1 MKLKTLFTALLLIAL
16 VGNSAFA
23 QQRQGGGQGMN
34 SNLTGI
40 VKGKVFDM
48 ADGIPVEYASV
59 AFYRMRDSTLVT
71 GGITNEKGEFT
82 IDKVPLGRYYGEV
95 KFIGYSTTSIEPF
108 FVNPKNLEVSLGN
121 LSLEPASENIETVVI
136 TGQKQ
141 MLTHNLDKKV
151 FNVEKDINAEGGS
164 ALEIMQS
171 IPSVEVDMEGNVSL
185 RGSQNVTILVDGRP
199 STYSSIDEIPASI
212 IETVEVITN
221 PSARYAPDGLSGI
234 INIVLKKKREPG
246 YHGMVMLTAGTG
258 DKYNG
263 TLNFNYRQN
272 RVNLFTNVS
281 FRKFRMTG
289 GTQSDRSTTSD
300 SGNSEL
306 FQDQDFRRNGQ
317 FVNLRAGADIFL
329 NTRNTLTLTGGYN
342 SRDFNVWD
350 LTETNLYTSFNN
362 LNNNYFRRNTG
373 IMDGSGYNLS
383 LNYKLLGKQ
392 KGQELTTD
400 AYFYAS
406 DGNNEN
412 NILENENNILEWDK
426 LDNTNNLKEKSESGS
441 LSNALVMQTDFVQPI
456 GNGGRLETGLKA
468 MIRNQ
473 DADYVFS
480 KFSIADNWENDPLK
494 SNTFV
499 YNEQQ
504 YAAYAIYSNTFG
516 DGKFSY
522 QGGLR
527 LEQSF
532 THAEQ
537 KSGTYEPTKRD
548 FLELFPSAHIKWDIN
563 DKNSAQVAYSRRVS
577 RPHTR
582 MLNPFVDYTD
592 PLNLSKGNPML
603 NPEFTNSFEISY
615 YYNLPKTKINA
626 TIFQRNTT
634 DIVSRYVEVDNEV
647 ASSTF
652 RNIDKSEN
660 LGLEGVVSQTITPW
674 WKVNANAN
682 YFKTKLYSDFL
693 DEKSSTGDSWSARA
707 TSIWN
712 IGKNIELQVN
722 GNYRSPSISVGGSMR
737 FWQSGGGQGR
747 IEEMYWFDLGARINI
762 LNRKGTITLRVSD
775 ILKTMNYKSETWGP
789 NFTSNIDRHRE
800 SRVIFI
806 GFTYRINEYRARREK
821 QPNDVGLDMEM
832 D

>member
-1 MKLKTLFTALLLIAL
+1 
-16 VGNSAFA
+16 
-23 QQRQGGGQGMN
+23 
-34 SNLTGI
+34 
-40 VKGKVFDM
+40 M

-59 AFYRMRDSTLVT
+59 AFYRMCDSTLVT

-221 PSARYAPDGLSGI
+221 PSARYDPDGLSGI

-289 GTQSDRSTTSD
+289 GTLSDRFTTIGSD
-300 SGNSEL
+300 SSIL

-317 FVNLRAGADIFL
+317 FINLRAGADIFL
-329 NTRNTLTLTGGYN
+329 NTRNTLTFTGGYN

-350 LTETNLYTSFNN
+350 LTETNLYTSSNN
-362 LNNNYFRRNTG
+362 LNNDYFRRNTG

-383 LNYKLLGKQ
+383 VNYKLLGKQ

-412 NILENENNILEWDK
+412 NILEWDK
-426 LDNTNNLKEKSESGS
+426 LDGTNNFKERSESAS

-473 DADYVFS
+473 DADYIFS
-480 KFSIADNWENDPLK
+480 KFSIADNWEDDPLK

-537 KSGTYEPTKRD
+537 KAGAYEPTKRD
-548 FLELFPSAHIKWDIN
+548 FLELFPSAHVKWDIN
-563 DKNSAQVAYSRRVS
+563 DKNSAQVAYSRRIS

-592 PLNLSKGNPML
+592 PLNLSEGNPML

-647 ASSTF
+647 ATSTF

-660 LGLEGVVSQTITPW
+660 LGLEGVVSQTITSW

-693 DEKSSTGDSWSARA
+693 DERSSTGDSWSARA

-821 QPNDVGLDMEM
+821 QPNDVGLDMDM

>member
-59 AFYRMRDSTLVT
+59 AFYRMRDSTLAT

-82 IDKVPLGRYYGEV
+82 IDKIPMGRYYGEV
-95 KFIGYSTTSIEPF
+95 KFIGYSTTSVEPF

-185 RGSQNVTILVDGRP
+185 RGSQNVTILIDGRP
-199 STYSSIDEIPASI
+199 STYSSIEEIPASI

-221 PSARYAPDGLSGI
+221 PSARYDPDGLSGI

-289 GTQSDRSTTSD
+289 GTLSDRFTTSD
-300 SGNSEL
+300 NGNSEL
-306 FQDQDFRRNGQ
+306 FQDQDFLRNGQ
-317 FVNLRAGADIFL
+317 FINLRAGADIFL
-329 NTRNTLTLTGGYN
+329 NTRNTLTFTGGYN

-350 LTETNLYTSFNN
+350 LTETNLYTSSNN
-362 LNNNYFRRNTG
+362 LNNDYFRRNTG

-383 LNYKLLGKQ
+383 VNYKLLGKQ

-412 NILENENNILEWDK
+412 NILEWDK
-426 LDNTNNLKEKSESGS
+426 LDGTNNFKERSESAS

-473 DADYVFS
+473 DADYIFS
-480 KFSIADNWENDPLK
+480 KFSIADNWEDDPLK

-537 KSGTYEPTKRD
+537 KAGAYEPTKRD
-548 FLELFPSAHIKWDIN
+548 FLELFPSAHVKWDIN

-660 LGLEGVVSQTITPW
+660 LGLEGVVSQTITSW

-693 DEKSSTGDSWSARA
+693 DERSSTGDSWSARA

-821 QPNDVGLDMEM
+821 QPNDVGLDMDM

>member
-1 MKLKTLFTALLLIAL
+1 MKLKLLFTAVLLIVLAE
-16 VGNSAFA
+16 NSTFA
-23 QQRQGGGQGMN
+23 QQGQGGGQGMN

-40 VKGKVFDM
+40 VKGKVFDT
-48 ADGIPVEYASV
+48 ADGIPVQYASV

-82 IDKVPLGRYYGEV
+82 IDKVPMGRYYGEV
-95 KFIGYSTTSIEPF
+95 KFIGYSTTRVDPF
-108 FVNPKNLEVSLGN
+108 FVNPKNLEVSLGD

-151 FNVEKDINAEGGS
+151 FNVEKDINAEGGT

-212 IETVEVITN
+212 IETIEVITN
-221 PSARYAPDGLSGI
+221 PSARYDPDGLSGI

-246 YHGMVMLTAGTG
+246 YHGMVMFTAGTG

-281 FRKFRMTG
+281 FRKFIMPG
-289 GTQSDRSTTSD
+289 GTLSDRFTTSD

-306 FQDQDFRRNGQ
+306 FQDQDFRRNGN
-317 FVNLRAGADIFL
+317 FVNLRAGADVFL
-329 NTRNTLTLTGGYN
+329 NTRNTLTFTGGYN

-350 LTETNLYTSFNN
+350 LTETDLYYSSDNSN
-362 LNNNYFRRNTG
+362 INYFRRNAG
-373 IMDGSGYNLS
+373 IIDGSGYNLS
-383 LNYKLLGKQ
+383 VNYKLLGKQ

-406 DGNNEN
+406 ENNNEN
-412 NILENENNILEWDK
+412 NLLQWNGPIDT
-426 LDNTNNLKEKSESGS
+426 DGFKEKSESGS
-441 LSNALVMQTDFVQPI
+441 LSNALVIQTDLVQPI

-468 MIRNQ
+468 MIRDQ
-473 DADYVFS
+473 DEDYVY
-480 KFSIADNWENDPLK
+480 SIFNNPDTWVYDPLR

-499 YNEQQ
+499 YKEQQ

-516 DGKFSY
+516 NEKFSY

-527 LEQSF
+527 LEQSY
-532 THAEQ
+532 TNAEQ
-537 KSGTYEPTKRD
+537 KATNYEPTKRD
-548 FLELFPSAHIKWDIN
+548 FLELFPSAHVKWDIN
-563 DKNSAQVAYSRRVS
+563 GKNSAQVAYSRRIS

-615 YYNLPKTKINA
+615 YFNLPKTKINA

-634 DIVSRYVEVDNEV
+634 DIVSRYVEVDDEV

-652 RNIDKSEN
+652 MNIDKSES

-682 YFKTKLYSDFL
+682 YFRTKLYSDFL
-693 DEKSSTGDSWSARA
+693 DERSSTGDGWSTRA
-707 TSIWN
+707 TSTWN
-712 IGKNIELQVN
+712 IGKNIELQLN
-722 GNYRSPSISVGGSMR
+722 GNYRSPSISVGGNMR

-747 IEEMYWFDLGARINI
+747 TEEMYWFDLGARINV
-762 LNRKGTITLRVSD
+762 LNRKGTVTLRVSD
-775 ILKTMNYKSETWGP
+775 ILKTMNYQSETWGP
-789 NFTSNIDRHRE
+789 NFTSNIDRYRE
-800 SRVIFI
+800 SRVVYI
-806 GFTYRINEYRARREK
+806 GFTYRINEYRMRREK
-821 QPNDVGLDMEM
+821 QPNDVGLDMDM